1 MAKQKALSA
10 KERTNWANANF
21 LTNHHKLFLYDHFLL
36 KCPIP
41 GTSNV
46 GRPTQALSLRDDSR
60 AKLEFD
66 SLVAGIDTSHLYC
79 NFELRQVAK
88 WLIDNRYAD
97 DRVPLKTGEFVCM
110 SITPASMLKKCFG
123 LFPDREPKTITI
135 ADRNAYKRLLTLDAL
150 YRHVRNSL
158 AHGLYKEVLRKAT
171 DGKRKPYLFLQDN
184 NASHQITA
192 RMFLSYERLET
203 WGNRLDSLDG

>member
-1 MAKQKALSA
+1 MAKQKALTA
-10 KERTNWANANF
+10 EGRIGWANAHFESNQR
-21 LTNHHKLFLYDHFLL
+21 KLYTYDHFLL
-36 KCPIP
+36 QCPIP
-41 GTSNV
+41 GTSSA
-46 GRPTQALSLRDDSR
+46 GKPTLALSLHDDSR
-60 AKLEFD
+60 AKQEFD
-66 SLVAGIDTSHLYC
+66 ELVVGIDADHLYF

-88 WLIDNRYAD
+88 WLIDNKRAD
-97 DRVPLKTGEFVCM
+97 NRVPRKSDEFICM
-110 SITPASMLKKCFG
+110 SITPESVLKKCYN
-123 LFPDREPKTITI
+123 LFPNKNSKEITA
-135 ADRNAYKRLLTLDAL
+135 ADRNAYKQLLTLDAL